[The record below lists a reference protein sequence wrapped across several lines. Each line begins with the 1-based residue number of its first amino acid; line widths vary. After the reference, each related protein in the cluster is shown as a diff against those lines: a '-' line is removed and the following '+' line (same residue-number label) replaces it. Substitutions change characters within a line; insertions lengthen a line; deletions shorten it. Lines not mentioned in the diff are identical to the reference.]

1 MWTRRIACILAAA
14 LALTLAACASS
25 IDSPSRKP
33 EGQAVM
39 NAEQIKQA
47 LVGNWV
53 SIAPE
58 VRPSASKNP
67 DGTLKP
73 FYLKREFKYLA
84 GDRFELN
91 IVNSAD
97 PNGAVPIARISL
109 RGHMMWR
116 GPHPIAAGA
125 QKVDFVADEGYEVT
139 PLIQGFADLL
149 NQVAAN
155 GYAKWQVNGTQSV
168 FGKAFVPFG
177 LSEGKN
183 FMEFDLVYLSHD
195 MLFWGARNVDGRGF
209 DKEENRPTNLQI
221 PLARMQAGES
231 R

>member
-25 IDSPSRKP
+25 INAPSRKP

-58 VRPSASKNP
+58 VRPSAGKNP

-97 PNGAVPIARISL
+97 PNGAVPIARIAL

>member
-1 MWTRRIACILAAA
+1 
-14 LALTLAACASS
+14 
-25 IDSPSRKP
+25 
-33 EGQAVM
+33 M
-39 NAEQIKQA
+39 NVEQIKEA
-47 LVGNWV
+47 LVGDWV

-84 GDRFELN
+84 GDRFALH

-97 PNGAVPIARISL
+97 PNGAVPTARIAI
-109 RGHMMWR
+109 RGHMIWR

-155 GYAKWQVNGTQSV
+155 GYSKWQVNDTQSV

-177 LSEGKN
+177 LNEGKN
-183 FMEFDLVYLSHD
+183 FMEFDLVYLSRD

-209 DKEENRPTNLQI
+209 DKEENRPMNLQI
-221 PLARMQAGES
+221 PLARK
-231 R
+231 

>member
-1 MWTRRIACILAAA
+1 MWTRRIACILATG

-58 VRPSASKNP
+58 VRPSAGKNP

-97 PNGAVPIARISL
+97 PNGAVPIARIAL

-183 FMEFDLVYLSHD
+183 FMEFDLVYLRHD

>member
-1 MWTRRIACILAAA
+1 
-14 LALTLAACASS
+14 
-25 IDSPSRKP
+25 
-33 EGQAVM
+33 M
-39 NAEQIKQA
+39 NAQQIKQA

-58 VRPSASKNP
+58 VRPSAGKNP

>member
-1 MWTRRIACILAAA
+1 MWTRRISHPLA
-14 LALTLAACASS
+14 LALAMTLVACASTTGA
-25 IDSPSRKP
+25 PSRKP
-33 EGQAVM
+33 EGQTVM
-39 NAEQIKQA
+39 NVEQIKEA
-47 LVGNWV
+47 LVGDWV
-53 SIAPE
+53 SVASE
-58 VRPSASKNP
+58 VRPSANKNP

-73 FYLKREFKYLA
+73 FYLKREFKYLT
-84 GDRFELN
+84 GDRFELT

-97 PNGAVPIARISL
+97 PNGAVPIARIAL
-109 RGHMMWR
+109 RGHMSWR
-116 GPHPIAAGA
+116 GPHSIAAGA

-155 GYAKWQVNGTQSV
+155 GYRKWQVNDTQSV
-168 FGKAFVPFG
+168 FGKAFAPFG

-221 PLARMQAGES
+221 PLVRK
-231 R
+231 